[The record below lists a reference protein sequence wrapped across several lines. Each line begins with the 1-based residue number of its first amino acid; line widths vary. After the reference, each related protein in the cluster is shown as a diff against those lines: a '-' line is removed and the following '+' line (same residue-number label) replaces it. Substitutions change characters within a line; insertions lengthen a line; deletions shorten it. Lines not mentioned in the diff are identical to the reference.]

1 MNEDRRPWS
10 DLEIRWEME
19 KLHER
24 IDDEIATLKS
34 LGIAKAHATNNRQV
48 QEGRQMLIAK
58 TEHRNTLT
66 SDALR
71 QAWVRSNTPVGDL
84 MLQEDLA
91 ATIYW
96 DQKELVVTLRQ
107 DMSML
112 QSMLRNAE
120 DQVAS
125 MGGGRSRQE
134 PSHQRR

>member
-1 MNEDRRPWS
+1 MNDDRRPWS

-24 IDDEIATLKS
+24 IDDEIATLKQ
-34 LGIAKAHATNNRQV
+34 LGIAKAHATNERQV
-48 QEGRQMLIAK
+48 QEGRQVLVAK
-58 TEHRNTLT
+58 VKHRNDLT
-66 SDALR
+66 SDKLR
-71 QAWVRSNTPVGDL
+71 EAWVRSNTPVGDL

-125 MGGGRSRQE
+125 MGGGRQRQE

>member
-1 MNEDRRPWS
+1 MIDDRRPWS

-24 IDDEIATLKS
+24 IDDEIATLKQ
-34 LGIAKAHATNNRQV
+34 LGIAKAHATNERQV
-48 QEGRQMLIAK
+48 QEGRQVLVAK
-58 TEHRNTLT
+58 VKHRNDLT
-66 SDALR
+66 SDKLR
-71 QAWVRSNTPVGDL
+71 EAWVRSNTPVGDL

-125 MGGGRSRQE
+125 MGGGRQRQE

>member
-1 MNEDRRPWS
+1 MTDNHRPWS

-24 IDDEIATLKS
+24 IDDEIATLKQ
-34 LGIAKAHATNNRQV
+34 LGIAKAHATNERQV
-48 QEGRQMLIAK
+48 QEGRQMLVAK
-58 TEHRNTLT
+58 QEYRSTLT

-84 MLQEDLA
+84 MLAEDLA

-125 MGGGRSRQE
+125 MGGGRQRQE

>member
-1 MNEDRRPWS
+1 MAMQS
-10 DLEIRWEME
+10 V
-19 KLHER
+19 HER

-34 LGIAKAHATNNRQV
+34 LGIAKAHATNERQV
-48 QEGRQMLIAK
+48 QEGRQMLVAK
-58 TEHRNTLT
+58 QEHRSTLT

-125 MGGGRSRQE
+125 MGGGRQRQE

>member
-1 MNEDRRPWS
+1 MDDRPWS
-10 DLEIRWEME
+10 DIEIRMAMQSV
-19 KLHER
+19 HER
-24 IDDEIATLKS
+24 IDGEIATLKS
-34 LGIAKAHATNNRQV
+34 LGIAKAHATNERQV
-48 QEGRQMLIAK
+48 QEGRQMLVAK
-58 TEHRNTLT
+58 QEHRNTLT

-125 MGGGRSRQE
+125 MGGGRQRQE

>member
-1 MNEDRRPWS
+1 MDDRPWS
-10 DLEIRWEME
+10 DIEIRMAMQSV
-19 KLHER
+19 HER
-24 IDDEIATLKS
+24 LDDEIATLKS
-34 LGIAKAHATNNRQV
+34 LGIAKAHATNERQV
-48 QEGRQMLIAK
+48 QEGRQMLVAK
-58 TEHRNTLT
+58 QEHRNTLT

>member
-1 MNEDRRPWS
+1 MDDRPWS
-10 DLEIRWEME
+10 DIEIRMAMQSV
-19 KLHER
+19 HER

-34 LGIAKAHATNNRQV
+34 LGIAKAHATNERQV
-48 QEGRQMLIAK
+48 QEGRQVLVAK
-58 TEHRNTLT
+58 VKHRNDLT
-66 SDALR
+66 SDKLR
-71 QAWVRSNTPVGDL
+71 EAWVRSNTPVGDL

>member
-1 MNEDRRPWS
+1 MDDRPWS
-10 DLEIRWEME
+10 DIEIRMAMQSV
-19 KLHER
+19 HER

-34 LGIAKAHATNNRQV
+34 LGIAKAHATNERQV
-48 QEGRQMLIAK
+48 QEGRQMLVAK
-58 TEHRNTLT
+58 QEHRNTLT

-125 MGGGRSRQE
+125 MGGGRQRQE